1 MPPAPTYGITAA
13 TSRGLEPDLNR
24 SYLDFAVH
32 AGTAVVPAR
41 VAKPRDKAKVETAVQ
56 VDMAGMRTEG
66 CLAGQEE
73 NVDAGGSE
81 RSEWALS
88 SFSHISLP
96 ASRSVCDSGPSS
108 GLLGLYHRTGPLD
121 LPPVEADQALTS
133 ILGQGHI
140 DGVTTEYSQPGGDIG
155 SVKGQGVAHRHQP
168 ESGIGEQRG
177 DGTKDQVRIIESSL
191 QS

>member
-1 MPPAPTYGITAA
+1 MTVEIRPLAVDDDRRTSRSGDEALDLFFHRYAGQTSFASGADQRQPSVMPPAPTYGITAA

-88 SFSHISLP
+88 SSSHISL
-96 ASRSVCDSGPSS
+96 
-108 GLLGLYHRTGPLD
+108 
-121 LPPVEADQALTS
+121 
-133 ILGQGHI
+133 
-140 DGVTTEYSQPGGDIG
+140 
-155 SVKGQGVAHRHQP
+155 
-168 ESGIGEQRG
+168 
-177 DGTKDQVRIIESSL
+177 
-191 QS
+191 